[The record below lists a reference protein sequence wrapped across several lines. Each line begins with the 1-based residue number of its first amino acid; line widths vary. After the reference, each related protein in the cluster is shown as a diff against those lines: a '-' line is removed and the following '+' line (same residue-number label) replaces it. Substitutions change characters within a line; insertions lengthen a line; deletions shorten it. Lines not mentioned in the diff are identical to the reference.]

1 MAVFRIEKTRDY
13 TVMANHHLKNRELT
27 LKAKGLMSV
36 LLSLP
41 DDWDYTLAGLAR
53 ISREGVDAIREAVK
67 ELERAGY
74 VIRNRVRNEK
84 GHLTDTEY
92 VIYEQP
98 RAPEV
103 AADSQEPV
111 SPALEKPVLENP
123 TLDHPI
129 LENPTQDKPTLDFPA
144 LDQPTLE
151 NPMQLNTHRSNTHRE
166 NIDLSIPHAANPYQS
181 IPYPSTPAREQ
192 PSMVAQYKALVRSHI
207 EYDVMCQQYEPER
220 LDEIVYLIVEVLCS
234 KAQYF
239 TISGEELPADLVRER
254 LLKFRSSHL
263 QYVFDCLNRTT
274 SRVGNI
280 KSYLLT
286 TLYNATGTMT
296 NYYDARVRHDHP
308 YLFTKE
314 V

>member
-41 DDWDYTLAGLAR
+41 DDWDYTLVGLSR

-84 GHLTDTEY
+84 GQLTDTEY

-103 AADSQEPV
+103 AADHQQPD

-123 TLDHPI
+123 TLDNPI
-129 LENPTQDKPTLDFPA
+129 LGNPTQDKPTLDFPA
-144 LDQPTLE
+144 LDKPTLE
-151 NPMQLNTHRSNTHRE
+151 NPMQINTYRSNTHRE
-166 NIDLSIPHAANPYQS
+166 NIDLSIPHAAMPYPS
-181 IPYPSTPAREQ
+181 IPQSSTPAREQ
-192 PSMVAQYKALVRSHI
+192 PSMVAQYRALVKNHI
-207 EYDVMCQQYEPER
+207 EYDVMREQYGEEQ

-234 KAQYF
+234 KAQFF
-239 TISGEELPADLVRER
+239 TINGSDVPAELVRSQ
-254 LLKFRSSHL
+254 LLKFNSLHL
-263 QYVFDCLNRTT
+263 QYVFDSLNKTASSIT
-274 SRVGNI
+274 NI
-280 KSYLLT
+280 KAYLLT
-286 TLYNATGTMT
+286 TLYNAVSTH
-296 NYYDARVRHDHP
+296 NSYYDARVRHDHP
-308 YLFTKE
+308 YLFAKE

>member
-53 ISREGVDAIREAVK
+53 ISREGVDAIREAIK

-84 GHLTDTEY
+84 GQLTDTEY

-111 SPALEKPVLENP
+111 SPALEKPVLKNP
-123 TLDHPI
+123 TLD
-129 LENPTQDKPTLDFPA
+129 NPTQDKPTLDFPA

-181 IPYPSTPAREQ
+181 IPQSSTPAREQ
-192 PSMVAQYKALVRSHI
+192 PSMVAQYP
-207 EYDVMCQQYEPER
+207 DP
-220 LDEIVYLIVEVLCS
+220 DYL
-234 KAQYF
+234 
-239 TISGEELPADLVRER
+239 
-254 LLKFRSSHL
+254 
-263 QYVFDCLNRTT
+263 
-274 SRVGNI
+274 
-280 KSYLLT
+280 
-286 TLYNATGTMT
+286 
-296 NYYDARVRHDHP
+296 
-308 YLFTKE
+308 
-314 V
+314 

>member
-1 MAVFRIEKTRDY
+1 MPVFRIEKTRDY

-84 GHLTDTEY
+84 GQLTDTEY
-92 VIYEQP
+92 VIYELP

-103 AADSQEPV
+103 AADSQQPD

-123 TLDHPI
+123 TLDNPI
-129 LENPTQDKPTLDFPA
+129 LENPTQDNPTLDFPV
-144 LDQPTLE
+144 LENPTLE

-181 IPYPSTPAREQ
+181 IPYPSMPAREQ
-192 PSMVAQYKALVRSHI
+192 PSIVAQCKALIQHHI
-207 EYDVMCQQYEPER
+207 DYENMCQQYERER

-234 KAQYF
+234 KAQFF
-239 TISGEELPADLVRER
+239 TINGNDVPAEMVRGQ
-254 LLKFRSSHL
+254 LLKFNSLHL
-263 QYVFDCLNRTT
+263 QYVFDSLNKTASSIT
-274 SRVGNI
+274 NI
-280 KSYLLT
+280 KAYLLT
-286 TLYNATGTMT
+286 TLYNAVSMHSS
-296 NYYDARVRHDHP
+296 YYDARVRHDHP

>member
-1 MAVFRIEKTRDY
+1 MPVFRIEKTRDY

-84 GHLTDTEY
+84 GQLTDTEY

-98 RAPEV
+98 KAPEV
-103 AADSQEPV
+103 DADSQEPV

-123 TLDHPI
+123 TLD
-129 LENPTQDKPTLDFPA
+129 NPTQDKPTLDFPA

-151 NPMQLNTHRSNTHRE
+151 NPMQLNTHRLNTHRE

-181 IPYPSTPAREQ
+181 IPYPSTPVREQ

-308 YLFTKE
+308 YLFAKE